1 MAGNVEAVAGD
12 MTQTDTEPL
21 GDVLAK
27 ALEASEAQ
35 PRVYAQPRVSSI
47 TIERKAAAKPTEP
60 SIFELAKGED
70 AARYIEARRA
80 SRR

>member
-1 MAGNVEAVAGD
+1 MAGNSPSSAGD
-12 MTQTDTEPL
+12 LMDDAEPL
-21 GDVLAK
+21 GEVLAR
-27 ALEASEAQ
+27 ALEASEAR
-35 PRVYAQPRVSSI
+35 PRIYAQPQVSSI

>member
-1 MAGNVEAVAGD
+1 

-27 ALEASEAQ
+27 ALASEAQ

>member
-1 MAGNVEAVAGD
+1 

-47 TIERKAAAKPTEP
+47 TIERKAAAKPTTP
-60 SIFELAKGED
+60 SLAELARSENAAGYI
-70 AARYIEARRA
+70 AARRRDADRA

>member
-1 MAGNVEAVAGD
+1 

-47 TIERKAAAKPTEP
+47 TIERKAAEMRRNRGRSPIMP
-60 SIFELAKGED
+60 PR
-70 AARYIEARRA
+70 AR
-80 SRR
+80 